1 MKGSREFKGNSLLED
16 VSDYVAIDLE
26 TTGLDPTYD
35 DIIEFGAV
43 KVSNGI
49 IIDKFQSLIN
59 PGYEISPFI
68 ATLTGISNEML
79 ASAPSLVPTFSKFI
93 EFLGNYTIVGHNVNF
108 DINFIYDACVNNLG
122 VAFSN
127 NFIDTM
133 RLSRR
138 IFPEE
143 KHHRLSDV
151 SKRFSIGENVE
162 HRALS
167 DAIKV
172 HECYESIKKFLAEN
186 NISFSSLYPHT
197 TYKHSSIRA
206 KDIVPTIDVPRD
218 TSPFFKKIFVFTG
231 TLEHKTRKEAMQMV
245 VNLGGLCGD
254 RVTKQTDF
262 LVLGNTDYC
271 KTIKDGK
278 SSKQKRAE
286 QLKLSGSNIEILSE
300 NVFYDMMDSETF
312 NILKEEFH

>member
-26 TTGLDPTYD
+26 TIGLDPMYD

-79 ASAPSLVPTFSKFI
+79 ASAPSLVPTLSKFI

-143 KHHRLSDV
+143 NIIDYQTYLNGFRLEKTWNIELCLML
-151 SKRFSIGENVE
+151 SKLMSATK
-162 HRALS
+162 AL
-167 DAIKV
+167 KN
-172 HECYESIKKFLAEN
+172 FL
-186 NISFSSLYPHT
+186 
-197 TYKHSSIRA
+197 
-206 KDIVPTIDVPRD
+206 
-218 TSPFFKKIFVFTG
+218 
-231 TLEHKTRKEAMQMV
+231 Q
-245 VNLGGLCGD
+245 
-254 RVTKQTDF
+254 
-262 LVLGNTDYC
+262 
-271 KTIKDGK
+271 KTIYRFLLFTHIQLT
-278 SSKQKRAE
+278 SIHLFVQK
-286 QLKLSGSNIEILSE
+286 IL
-300 NVFYDMMDSETF
+300 F
-312 NILKEEFH
+312 LQ